1 MRRGAVA
8 PLCPVPPATPPSRS
22 RAPPSFSSPPAN
34 ASRAH
39 LRAGGF
45 WSPPRGGLPGP
56 TKARAGAPGGQ
67 EVVDSERGGRVEWSL
82 KFRQLRRRSRGA
94 DAERASCPFVQVAG
108 QHFSGCCQSN
118 PSSLASPPE
127 ALPSRVASEPLPR
140 CPLSPVSAV
149 PSSPVAVTRRP
160 GSGRA
165 HQRSSGCGAVRAP
178 SPTRPS
184 AAHAEPPA
192 SVRYNLRRR
201 WGRARGGVC
210 ARVRAPGREAQ
221 GRGLARVGK
230 GGD

>member
-67 EVVDSERGGRVEWSL
+67 EVVDSGRGGRVEGSL

-94 DAERASCPFVQVAG
+94 DAERASRPFVQVAG
-108 QHFSGCCQSN
+108 Q
-118 PSSLASPPE
+118 PASTSAAAARATRLPWRLLPRRCHRGS
-127 ALPSRVASEPLPR
+127 LPSLCRGARS
-140 CPLSPVSAV
+140 PLSAR
-149 PSSPVAVTRRP
+149 SPHLPWR
-160 GSGRA
+160 
-165 HQRSSGCGAVRAP
+165 
-178 SPTRPS
+178 
-184 AAHAEPPA
+184 
-192 SVRYNLRRR
+192 
-201 WGRARGGVC
+201 
-210 ARVRAPGREAQ
+210 
-221 GRGLARVGK
+221 
-230 GGD
+230 